1 MKLALIIPCPQLV
14 EPIFSIDCLHQI
26 MAHVKDSRK
35 KIEIGIFSKIGVRTD
50 KTRNACVKEA
60 LEWGADW
67 FLHLD
72 ADMIYPPDIATEYLR
87 YADHNK
93 VDVIGCLYFKRD
105 EDFSPIGYIKSDSP
119 THPYRAVIPRFI
131 QAGEVYKVEG
141 LGFGGMMVA
150 RHVYDKLGDK
160 KWAVYGKNFH
170 IPDDTLTDRETHDL
184 VFCKAV
190 RDAGMSVELHG
201 SIRPKHIGKSIVDE
215 DYWRLHKKIDKEAL
229 VKLAMSMKVV
239 VIMPSIKMDMA
250 NTAAE
255 IMKIRA
261 GMPVTIEVVEDK
273 KKEGFVKICNR
284 VSKDYLKKG
293 YNLFAY
299 TAQDAY
305 VSKGWLLAGVMA
317 QIEQMAGLIAFND
330 GKWWG
335 QLAQFGMMT
344 DDFIK
349 HYGDGNMLP
358 PHYFGN
364 YTDVELTLIAKQNN
378 QFAFAQDAIMMEID
392 PEKDKGNKKVNADD
406 KRIFNERKL
415 TMFDGKVT
423 DPILVRMFS

>member
-1 MKLALIIPCPQLV
+1 MKIALIIPCPQLV
-14 EPIFSIDCLHQI
+14 EPLFAIQSLHEI
-26 MAHVKDSRK
+26 MDYTKENRK
-35 KIEIGIFSKIGVRTD
+35 KVEVNIFSKIGTRTD

-72 ADMIYPPDIATEYLR
+72 ADMIFPRDIITSYLSV
-87 YADHNK
+87 ADRSK

-105 EDFSPIGYIKSDSP
+105 EDYAPIGYIKSDDP
-119 THPYRAVIPRFI
+119 TRPYRSVIPRFI
-131 QAGEVYKVEG
+131 REDGVYEVEG

-160 KWAVYGKNFH
+160 KWSVYGSNFH
-170 IPDDTLTDRETHDL
+170 IPDDSLPDRLTHDL
-184 VFCKAV
+184 NFCKDV
-190 RDAGMSVELHG
+190 KEAGMTIKLHG
-201 SIRPKHIGKSIVDE
+201 GIRPKHIGKLIVDE
-215 DYWRLHKKIDKEAL
+215 ETWRKNGRMDKEKL
-229 VKLAMSMKVV
+229 VQIAMQQKVV

-250 NTAAE
+250 QNAADV
-255 IMKIRA
+255 MKIRA
-261 GMPVTIEVVEDK
+261 GMPVSVEVIEDTK
-273 KKEGFVKICNR
+273 HEGFVKICNR

-305 VSKGWLLAGVMA
+305 VSKGWLLAAVMS

-335 QLAQFGMMT
+335 KLAQFGMMT
-344 DDFIK
+344 DDFMK
-349 HYGDGNMLP
+349 TYLDGNMLP

-364 YTDVELTLIAKQNN
+364 YTDCELTLIAMQNN
-378 QFAFAQDAIMMEID
+378 QFGWAQDSIMMEID
-392 PEKDKGNKKVNADD
+392 PDKDKGKKSVNKDDQKTFNA
-406 KRIFNERKL
+406 RKL
-415 TMFDGKVT
+415 TKFDGKVT
-423 DPILVRMFS
+423 DPILIGMFS